1 MLNNYFITGFV
12 FQISHLPFSPA
23 LFWHFDYFSTL
34 HTLPKFCVKFI
45 DIFVLWQVK
54 CVCSC

>member
-45 DIFVLWQVK
+45 DIFVLWYACGK
-54 CVCSC
+54 